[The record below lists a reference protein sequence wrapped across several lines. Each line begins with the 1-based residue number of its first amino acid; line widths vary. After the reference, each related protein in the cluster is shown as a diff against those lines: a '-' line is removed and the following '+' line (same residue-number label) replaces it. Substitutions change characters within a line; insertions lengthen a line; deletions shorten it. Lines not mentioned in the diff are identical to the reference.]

1 MNSHSDILPLLDD
14 YADGALDPA
23 TRARVEAHLAVC
35 AACRAEVA
43 GLAAILAEARILP
56 RAIEPGRDLWPGI
69 APRLA
74 ARPARR
80 LPWLQLAAALA
91 LFAGGFAAARLGQG
105 DAEPTRLA
113 TLQAEY
119 AAASTELSRRLAGE
133 SSGLAP
139 ETRRVVERNLE
150 IIDQAIREA
159 EAALTGDPA
168 NGALEQMLVA
178 RYEQRLELLR
188 RATAAGRQES

>member
-1 MNSHSDILPLLDD
+1 MNSHTAILPLLDD

-23 TRARVEAHLAVC
+23 TVARVDAHLAAC

-43 GLAAILAEARILP
+43 ALAAILAEARALP
-56 RAIEPGRDLWPGI
+56 RAIEPGRDLWSGI

-74 ARPARR
+74 ARSARR
-80 LPWLQLAAALA
+80 LPSLQLAAALA
-91 LFAGGFAAARLGQG
+91 LFAGGFAAARLGQR
-105 DAEPTRLA
+105 DEAPTRLA

-133 SSGLAP
+133 STGLAP

-159 EAALTGDPA
+159 EAALAGDPA

>member
-1 MNSHSDILPLLDD
+1 MNTCTDITPLLDD

-23 TRARVEAHLAVC
+23 TRSRVDAHLATC

-43 GLAAILAEARILP
+43 EMAAILAEARTLP
-56 RAIEPGRDLWPGI
+56 REIQPARDLWSGI

-74 ARPARR
+74 ARPSHRM
-80 LPWLQLAAALA
+80 PWLRLAAALA

-105 DAEPTRLA
+105 TEEPSRLA
-113 TLQAEY
+113 TLQEEY
-119 AAASTELSRRLAGE
+119 AVASTELSRRLAGE

>member
-1 MNSHSDILPLLDD
+1 MNTCTDITPLLDD

-23 TRARVEAHLAVC
+23 TRSRVDDHLATC

-43 GLAAILAEARILP
+43 ALAAILAEARTLP
-56 RAIEPGRDLWPGI
+56 LEIQPARDLWPGI

-74 ARPARR
+74 GRPARR
-80 LPWLQLAAALA
+80 MPWLQLAAALA

-105 DAEPTRLA
+105 PAEPSRLA
-113 TLQAEY
+113 SLPEEY
-119 AAASTELSRRLAGE
+119 AVASTELSRRLAGE
-133 SSGLAP
+133 SGGLAP

>member
-1 MNSHSDILPLLDD
+1 MNNHTDILPLLDD
-14 YADGALDPA
+14 YADGGLDPA
-23 TRARVEAHLAVC
+23 ARARVEAHLASC

-43 GLAAILAEARILP
+43 ALAAILAEARALP
-56 RAIEPGRDLWPGI
+56 RTIEPGRDLWPGI

-91 LFAGGFAAARLGQG
+91 LFAGGFAAARLGQKDG
-105 DAEPTRLA
+105 PPTRLA

-119 AAASTELSRRLAGE
+119 TAASTELAHRLAGG
-133 SSGLAP
+133 STGLAP
-139 ETRRVVERNLE
+139 ETRRVVDRNLE

-159 EAALTGDPA
+159 EAALAGDPA

>member
-1 MNSHSDILPLLDD
+1 MNTCTDITPLLDD

-23 TRARVEAHLAVC
+23 TRSRVDAHLATC
-35 AACRAEVA
+35 ADCRAEVA
-43 GLAAILAEARILP
+43 ALAAILAEARTLP
-56 RAIEPGRDLWPGI
+56 REIQPARNLWPGI

-74 ARPARR
+74 ARPSRR
-80 LPWLQLAAALA
+80 VPWLQLAAALA

-105 DAEPTRLA
+105 PAEPTRLA
-113 TLQAEY
+113 TLQQEY
-119 AAASTELSRRLAGE
+119 AVASTELSRQLAGE
-133 SSGLAP
+133 STGLAP